1 MASLGG
7 FVLDIFY
14 RFFGKPS
21 QHPAFLDFKEVDR
34 KMPGKR
40 TWLVGQIIIDAR
52 NSWKKIADNPIKNIA
67 EPNVSFVP
75 YWENRVLDTVF
86 SMNYPVPCSDIKL
99 ADETASQTIIELV
112 DGNVDLR
119 TSVMWSEVVERLRS
133 RASVRNLFPSLF
145 DGNLVVLAD
154 SYKRQKE
161 ARIAAEAERRRV
173 AAERARQ
180 QREVGLFEIGKHRE
194 RIRALEQIA
203 MYGGSFDERVR
214 AIYGIEASQRSIR
227 AIKSQIG
234 YVQDSYEDNMRTG

>member
-1 MASLGG
+1 M
-7 FVLDIFY
+7 DIFY

-40 TWLVGQIIIDAR
+40 TRLVGQIIIDAR
-52 NSWKKIADNPIKNIA
+52 NSWNKLANNPIANLA
-67 EPNVSFVP
+67 ETNVSFVP

-86 SMNYPVPCSDIKL
+86 SLNYPVPCSNIKL
-99 ADETASQTIIELV
+99 ADETASQNIVELADCRV
-112 DGNVDLR
+112 DFR
-119 TSVMWSEVVERLRS
+119 TSTMWSEVVERLRS
-133 RASVRNLFPSLF
+133 RTSVRNLFPSLF
-145 DGNLVVLAD
+145 DGNLVELAD

-161 ARIAAEAERRRV
+161 AKIAADAERRRA
-173 AAERARQ
+173 AAEQARQ
-180 QREVGLFEIGKHRE
+180 QREVGLSEIGKHRE

-203 MYGGSFDERVR
+203 MYGSNFDERVR

-227 AIKSQIG
+227 SIKSQIG